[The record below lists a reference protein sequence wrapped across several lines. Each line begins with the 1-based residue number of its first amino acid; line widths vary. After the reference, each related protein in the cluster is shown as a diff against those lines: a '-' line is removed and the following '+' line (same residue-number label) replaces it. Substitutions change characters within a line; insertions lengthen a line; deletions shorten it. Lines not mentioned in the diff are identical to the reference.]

1 MKQGMIA
8 RKKHLLLTKLLG
20 NILMVLIVTSSRGY
34 GETSQLDPAG
44 VEIELRGGKL
54 TAAITSAPLRK
65 VMKEFSRSTG
75 VKVLWQ
81 GREAERMVGVR
92 FTGLFPDDAVRRIL
106 HSENYVL
113 FYTSTKGREKLEKI
127 LIIPHEGGRKA
138 PLEIP
143 KTVQEPKLLA
153 MVERA
158 EELEEWYEME
168 PVPFD
173 QHEMIEALQEELIL
187 RGEMDALEN
196 LMQALDRDG
205 NFEIFQ

>member
-1 MKQGMIA
+1 MIA
-8 RKKHLLLTKLLG
+8 RKKHLHLTKLLG

-44 VEIELRGGKL
+44 VEIELQGGRL

-65 VMKEFSRSTG
+65 VMKEFGRSTG

-92 FTGLFPDDAVRRIL
+92 FTDLFPDEAVRRIL

-113 FYTSTKGREKLEKI
+113 FYTSSKGREKLEKI
-127 LIIPHEGGRKA
+127 LIIPHEGGRES

-143 KTVQEPKLLA
+143 KTVPEPKLLA

-158 EELEEWYEME
+158 EALEEWYEME

-187 RGEMDALEN
+187 QGEMDALEN